1 MIIILIIHSK
11 NNGRE
16 IVIRA
21 SLLKNIMT
29 DLLRGPQGGSMTDE
43 LEMRVISDLLTIP
56 VNSKSNNYLYKLENI
71 YDSIIKNVK
80 STEKTISEE
89 IIDNSLD
96 RIINAKNKF
105 AILS

>member
-1 MIIILIIHSK
+1 
-11 NNGRE
+11 
-16 IVIRA
+16 
-21 SLLKNIMT
+21 MT

>member
-1 MIIILIIHSK
+1 
-11 NNGRE
+11 
-16 IVIRA
+16 
-21 SLLKNIMT
+21 
-29 DLLRGPQGGSMTDE
+29 MTDE

-96 RIINAKNKF
+96 RIINAKNKS